1 MTRDLDTEGLMTCC
15 PWRACL
21 IRICPNNPRKEASRV
36 EDARHQT

>member
-21 IRICPNNPRKEASRV
+21 IRICPFNPRKEAR
-36 EDARHQT
+36 DGTTTQMA